1 MGTRFRIG
9 QGTDIHRL
17 VKGRKLILGGVEI
30 PWEKGLFGHS
40 DADVVCHALSNA
52 LLGAIGAGDIGQH
65 FPDSDQRYK
74 GASSIELLRVVMS
87 LVKKRGYRVVNAD
100 LTILAERPKLGPY
113 REEMRKNLAEVLEID
128 PADVNIKATTGEK
141 MGFVG
146 REEGMMAEAVVLLE
160 DLPWVE
166 TPGYHHGIARR
177 CEMNHQ
183 SCRRTPRYIQ
193 RALS

>member
-1 MGTRFRIG
+1 MKFRIG

-17 VKGRKLILGGVEI
+17 VEGRKLILGGVEI

-52 LLGAIGAGDIGQH
+52 LLGAIGEGDIGRH

-74 GASSIELLRVVMS
+74 GASSVDLLRVVMG
-87 LVKKRGYRVVNAD
+87 LVKERGYRVGNAD

-113 REEMRKNLAEVLEID
+113 REEMRKNLAVVLEID
-128 PADVNIKATTGEK
+128 QADVNIKATTGEK

-160 DLPWVE
+160 SRE
-166 TPGYHHGIARR
+166 A
-177 CEMNHQ
+177 
-183 SCRRTPRYIQ
+183 S
-193 RALS
+193 

>member
-1 MGTRFRIG
+1 MKIRIG

-17 VKGRKLILGGVEI
+17 VEGRKLILGGVEV
-30 PWEKGLFGHS
+30 PWEKGLLGHS

-52 LLGAIGAGDIGQH
+52 LLGAIGEGDIGRH

-87 LVKKRGYRVVNAD
+87 LVKERRYRVGNAD
-100 LTILAERPKLGPY
+100 LTILAEKPKLGPY
-113 REEMRKNLAEVLEID
+113 REEMRKNLAAILEVE

-160 DLPWVE
+160 SWE
-166 TPGYHHGIARR
+166 TP
-177 CEMNHQ
+177 
-183 SCRRTPRYIQ
+183 
-193 RALS
+193 